1 MKYPNSFSQ
10 LIEHLKSLPGIGEKT
25 ATRLAIFIYSE
36 MDLEKAMKLSET
48 IKDVKTLQ
56 SCPICGMILEVN
68 CPICS
73 NTLRDQKTIMV
84 VESLKDL
91 MVIEN
96 SNTYHGMYHITKGII
111 DFSKGIEPSD
121 LNIDSLIKR
130 TDDIDELIIAFSG
143 TMMGDLTGNYIK
155 ELMKDKPIKISKIA
169 YGIPVGGDLSYA
181 DKQTLKKSLDN
192 RVLLK

>member
-1 MKYPNSFSQ
+1 MNYPNSFNL

-36 MDLEKAMKLSET
+36 MDLDKANNLGDA
-48 IKDVKTLQ
+48 IKDVKSLK
-56 SCPICGMILEVN
+56 SCPKCGMILEQT

-73 NTLRDQKTIMV
+73 NELRDHNTIMV

-96 SNTYHGMYHITKGII
+96 SNTYHGLYHITKGII
-111 DFSKGIEPSD
+111 DLSKGIEPKD
-121 LNIDSLIKR
+121 LNIDSLMPR
-130 TDDIDELIIAFSG
+130 LEHVNELIIAFSG
-143 TMMGDLTGNYIK
+143 TIMGDLTGNYIK
-155 ELMKDKPIKISKIA
+155 EIIKDKDIKVTKIA

-181 DKQTLKKSLDN
+181 DKHTLLKALDN
-192 RVLLK
+192 RVVLK

>member
-1 MKYPNSFSQ
+1 MEYPNSFNQ

-36 MDLEKAMKLSET
+36 MDLEKTNKLGDA
-48 IKDVKTLQ
+48 IKAVKLLQ
-56 SCPICGMILEVN
+56 SCPTCGMILEHT

-73 NTLRDQKTIMV
+73 NELRDQKTIMV

-96 SNTYHGMYHITKGII
+96 SHTYHGLYHITNGII
-111 DFSKGIEPSD
+111 DMSKGIEPKD
-121 LNIDSLIKR
+121 LNIDSLIER
-130 TDDIDELIIAFSG
+130 LDTIDELIIAFSG
-143 TMMGDLTGNYIK
+143 TIMGDLTGSYIK
-155 ELMKDKPIKISKIA
+155 ELIKDRAIKVTKIA

-181 DKQTLKKSLDN
+181 DKHTLSKALDN
-192 RVLLK
+192 RVILK